1 MQEIVR
7 NYLGKSFF
15 FFMVVAVIAIIIVII
30 IYWMMIRLTVRAELV
45 LASASPW
52 LSSSS
57 LLGQIRPARPSEPL
71 TLRLQRSAQIW
82 EVMIRDRHTHKHCII
97 IYIIIIIITTC
108 KTDHQSRARPRRRPG
123 CQKGSLRM
131 RMMRKMMMVVV
142 VVMIVMRRRLIF
154 VSLFVLLLQNI
165 SSAFQTKHPST
176 ATKHPL
182 LFKAQI

>member
-1 MQEIVR
+1 
-7 NYLGKSFF
+7 
-15 FFMVVAVIAIIIVII
+15 MVVAVIAIIIVII

-57 LLGQIRPARPSEPL
+57 LLGQIRPARPSGPL
-71 TLRLQRSAQIW
+71 TSRLQRSTQIW
-82 EVMIRDRHTHKHCII
+82 EVMIRDRHTHKHCIVIYI
-97 IYIIIIIITTC
+97 IIIIIIITTC

-131 RMMRKMMMVVV
+131 RMMRMMRMMMVVM
-142 VVMIVMRRRLIF
+142 MIVMRRRLVAAVLF

-165 SSAFQTKHPST
+165 SSAFQMER
-176 ATKHPL
+176 
-182 LFKAQI
+182 

>member
-97 IYIIIIIITTC
+97 INIMITTC

-154 VSLFVLLLQNI
+154 VSLLAFILLLM
-165 SSAFQTKHPST
+165 A
-176 ATKHPL
+176 
-182 LFKAQI
+182 